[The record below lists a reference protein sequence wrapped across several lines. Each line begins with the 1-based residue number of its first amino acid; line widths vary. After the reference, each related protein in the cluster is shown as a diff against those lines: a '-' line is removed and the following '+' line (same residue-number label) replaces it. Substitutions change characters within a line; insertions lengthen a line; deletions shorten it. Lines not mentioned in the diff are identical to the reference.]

1 MYSVRA
7 MAAEVN
13 VPSDFFP
20 AKSYL
25 IDNIIT
31 STPRFSTLKRAPW
44 DQLIYSQDDTY
55 IRLSVINADLDTA
68 SYA

>member
-1 MYSVRA
+1 MDSVRA

-31 STPRFSTLKRAPW
+31 STPHF
-44 DQLIYSQDDTY
+44 DTPD
-55 IRLSVINADLDTA
+55 RNP
-68 SYA
+68 